1 MNKKYNVIL
10 FDMDGTI
17 ADTDP
22 MLFATMCVLYD
33 KFKGGQRRTKEEVY
47 YFSGP
52 PIRGTLKN
60 EFPDLDPEFIYN
72 EFYQTSRGFYEKE
85 HVLQY
90 PHCREVLLKLKKQ
103 GFRLGVVTNKVRD
116 LAETTLNVVELDDVM
131 EYLVGI
137 NDVKVPKPDKEGIIQ
152 AINALGGDVKHTL
165 YVGDNNMDLLT
176 ANNAGVDCCLIS
188 WGPRE
193 LPKDINPKYRIA
205 SYLDLEEILYE

>member
-1 MNKKYNVIL
+1 
-10 FDMDGTI
+10 MDGTI

-22 MLFATMCVLYD
+22 MIFETMCILYD
-33 KFKGGQRRTKEEVY
+33 KYRGGVRTPKEKVY

-60 EFPDLDPEFIYN
+60 EFPNLDVDFIYN
-72 EFYQTSRGFYEKE
+72 EFYQTSRE
-85 HVLQY
+85 HYNENYVLAY

-116 LAETTLNVVELDDVM
+116 LAEITLKVVKLDDVM

-152 AINALGGDVKHTL
+152 AIKALGGDVEHTL

-176 ANNAGVDCCLIS
+176 ANNAGVDCCLVS

-193 LPKDINPKYRIA
+193 LPKDINPNYKIA
-205 SYLDLEEILYE
+205 SYLDLEDILYE

>member
-1 MNKKYNVIL
+1 ML
-10 FDMDGTI
+10 R
-17 ADTDP
+17 TD
-22 MLFATMCVLYD
+22 ASC
-33 KFKGGQRRTKEEVY
+33 KE
-47 YFSGP
+47 
-52 PIRGTLKN
+52 
-60 EFPDLDPEFIYN
+60 
-72 EFYQTSRGFYEKE
+72 
-85 HVLQY
+85 
-90 PHCREVLLKLKKQ
+90 Q

-116 LAETTLNVVELDDVM
+116 LAETTLKVVKLDDVM
-131 EYLVGI
+131 GYLVGI

-152 AINALGGDVKHTL
+152 AINALGGDVEHTL